1 MKLSKEIN
9 DVKFLKINE
18 DDGGELIEK
27 YDIAGFPT
35 FALFKNGKLVDTKS
49 GKMDEKVLKE
59 FIQS

>member
-1 MKLSKEIN
+1 M
-9 DVKFLKINE
+9 KFLKINE
-18 DDGGELIEK
+18 DDGGDLVEK

-35 FALFKNGKLVDTKS
+35 FVLFKNGKLIDTKS